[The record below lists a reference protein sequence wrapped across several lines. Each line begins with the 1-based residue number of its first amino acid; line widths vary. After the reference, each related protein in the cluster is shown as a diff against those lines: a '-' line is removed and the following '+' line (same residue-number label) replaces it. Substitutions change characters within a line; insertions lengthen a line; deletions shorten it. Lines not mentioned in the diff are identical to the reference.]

1 MKCDTC
7 GREFEISPLGR
18 SRSEDCERCGLPFHW
33 KRIGVGDA
41 RRDALCI
48 QPKHMSRW
56 MKANDASAEAD
67 AG

>member
-7 GREFEISPLGR
+7 EREFVISALGR
-18 SRSEDCERCGLPFHW
+18 SRSEDCGRCGLPFHC
-33 KRIGVGDA
+33 KRIGVGAA
-41 RRDALCI
+41 RREALCI

-56 MKANDASAEAD
+56 MKANDASGETA